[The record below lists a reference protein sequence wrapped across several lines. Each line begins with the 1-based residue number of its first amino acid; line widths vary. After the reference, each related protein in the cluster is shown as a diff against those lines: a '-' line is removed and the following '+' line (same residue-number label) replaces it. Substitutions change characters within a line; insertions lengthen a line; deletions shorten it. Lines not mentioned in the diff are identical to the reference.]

1 MPHLDYIGNHIT
13 TGYFSK
19 LSSIALFIE
28 VSSDSDDLQDT
39 VCLCLVF
46 EGRYNC
52 RYDFSEYFV
61 YFLISLKLRAYIH
74 Q

>member
-1 MPHLDYIGNHIT
+1 MPNLKDIGNHIT
-13 TGYFSK
+13 TGCFRL

-46 EGRYNC
+46 EDRYSC
-52 RYDFSEYFV
+52 GYDFSEYFV